1 MIREKLNFYPP
12 TELQQP
18 CSSWKICL
26 KPQEDQKKKKLTSC
40 VYQKIWQHE
49 KKHSGPDTDQQCLD
63 MFQLGKL
70 QFGRQLVLDDRD
82 KKQDKWTSSGREEK

>member
-1 MIREKLNFYPP
+1 M
-12 TELQQP
+12 
-18 CSSWKICL
+18 
-26 KPQEDQKKKKLTSC
+26 KPQEGKKKKKILTSC

-82 KKQDKWTSSGREEK
+82 KKKDKWIYGYTDKWTSSGREEK